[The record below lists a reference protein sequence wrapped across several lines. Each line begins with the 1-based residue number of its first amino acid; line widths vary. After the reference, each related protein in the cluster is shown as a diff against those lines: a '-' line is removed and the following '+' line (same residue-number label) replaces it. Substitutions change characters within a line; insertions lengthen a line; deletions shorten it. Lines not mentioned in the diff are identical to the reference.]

1 MPREVEI
8 GKDRSGDGLVS
19 ITVAEGPFCML
30 SDKCQAAR
38 KAFLE
43 SLYKVIP
50 WQITLSETAKVI
62 LRGKSDGV

>member
-1 MPREVEI
+1 
-8 GKDRSGDGLVS
+8 
-19 ITVAEGPFCML
+19 ML

-50 WQITLSETAKVI
+50 WQIIVAETAKVI
-62 LRGKSDGV
+62 SKENRDGV